1 MSETGSSV
9 SRHHTPFLI
18 VLLLDASLTL
28 QRCLLYHPARSAH
41 TPDRVTRF
49 MQHVHKHKRSPAAA
63 EMVFTKRANVY
74 SLFFFFRRLPVS
86 NTVMSRKNLQNQLSA
101 SNRIAFRPR
110 SCQCRTAPTRSF
122 CARRAIKWVVI
133 LVSGVAQVNL
143 TSRGCSDAQYTFV
156 PLVITMH
163 DCAY

>member
-28 QRCLLYHPARSAH
+28 RRCLLYHPARSAH

-49 MQHVHKHKRSPAAA
+49 MQHVHKRKRSPAAA

-74 SLFFFFRRLPVS
+74 SLFFFRRLPVS
-86 NTVMSRKNLQNQLSA
+86 NIVMSRKNLQNQLSA
-101 SNRIAFRPR
+101 SNRIAFRQR
-110 SCQCRTAPTRSF
+110 SCQCRTARTRSF

-143 TSRGCSDAQYTFV
+143 TSPGCSDAQYTFV
-156 PLVITMH
+156 SLVITMH